1 METINNKNMVILRN
15 LPSNLIKETY
25 VVLKSRNQ
33 ARKLQKI
40 ENARTKQQI
49 NKKDEYIVKEAEML
63 VEEYVNKIQNQDKKV
78 IVNLKNKKSYKRL
91 KTYSFISSII
101 IILQILL
108 LIIK

>member
-1 METINNKNMVILRN
+1 MLNNKNMVILKN
-15 LPSNLIKETY
+15 LPSNLVQEAY
-25 VVLKSRNQ
+25 VVLKSKNQ

-40 ENARTKQQI
+40 ENARTKQEI

-78 IVNLKNKKSYKRL
+78 IVNIKNKKSYKRL
-91 KTYSFISSII
+91 KTYAFISSII

>member
-15 LPSNLIKETY
+15 LPSNLIQEAY

-78 IVNLKNKKSYKRL
+78 IVNSKNKKRHKKKFQ
-91 KTYSFISSII
+91 KTIKKA
-101 IILQILL
+101 LQR
-108 LIIK
+108 K